1 MDTVVL
7 PDVNVLVYAHRK
19 DSPHHDEARRW
30 LEDTI
35 ASDRA
40 YAYSELVVS
49 AFVQIVTHPRVFD
62 PPSTVSAALAFASDL
77 MTPDHAVP
85 VAPGP
90 RHWEIFE
97 KLCRQSKA
105 KGNMVSDAY
114 LAALAIE
121 SGSQWVSTDGDFAR
135 FDGLVWTRPF

>member
-49 AFVQIVTHPRVFD
+49 AFVRIVTHPRVFD
-62 PPSTVSAALAFASDL
+62 PPSTVSAALAFATDL

-121 SGSQWVSTDGDFAR
+121 SGSEWVSTDGDFAR

>member
-121 SGSQWVSTDGDFAR
+121 SGSEWVSTDGDFAR

>member
-35 ASDRA
+35 GSDRA

-49 AFVQIVTHPRVFD
+49 AFVRIVTHPRVFD
-62 PPSTVSAALAFASDL
+62 PPSTVNAALAFASDL

-90 RHWEIFE
+90 RHWEIFA

-105 KGNMVSDAY
+105 KGNLVADAY

-121 SGSQWVSTDGDFAR
+121 SGAEWVSTDGDFAR
-135 FDGLVWTRPF
+135 FEGLVWTRPF

>member
-1 MDTVVL
+1 
-7 PDVNVLVYAHRK
+7 VLVYAHRK

-121 SGSQWVSTDGDFAR
+121 SGSEWVSTDGDFAR